1 MSALGELY
9 FENRTTYRCLV
20 DVYDGSSWALVC
32 IPHEIVEKK
41 IGRSAQEVCD
51 AFHSG
56 PELYDKILDK
66 LKHEFCSF
74 QCTMVV
80 EMRDSSIPVALE
92 INDVKPLLGPL
103 HTVPGSQ
110 QETEIPNGASNV
122 EPRVAAELD
131 KISVVGCTGAMSE
144 MDIREEKFAGCS
156 NAVPDSGVNS
166 HGSTKD
172 KEMIPLEYLDS
183 MFSVWENRNDN
194 TPIQYKIK
202 CVVYDIAEMWFKK
215 WETYECLVNVT
226 DGSRE
231 SMVLIPLEVR
241 LT

>member
-1 MSALGELY
+1 
-9 FENRTTYRCLV
+9 
-20 DVYDGSSWALVC
+20 
-32 IPHEIVEKK
+32 
-41 IGRSAQEVCD
+41 
-51 AFHSG
+51 
-56 PELYDKILDK
+56 
-66 LKHEFCSF
+66 
-74 QCTMVV
+74 MVV

-231 SMVLIPLEVR
+231 SMVLIPLEGTMLLEMNENSSVPVNLELNDEKTSFDFR
-241 LT
+241 WFKVHRGF